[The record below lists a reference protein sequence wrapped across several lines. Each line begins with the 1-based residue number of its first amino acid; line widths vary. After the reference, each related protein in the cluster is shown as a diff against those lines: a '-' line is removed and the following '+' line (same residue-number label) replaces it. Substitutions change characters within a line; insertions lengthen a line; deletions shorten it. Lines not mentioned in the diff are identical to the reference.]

1 MKSIL
6 PYLTKERVI
15 DLKSQNKMEVLRE
28 MTQVAFNENI
38 NEDVESLY
46 DELLERERL
55 MSTGIG
61 IGIAVPHTRCPETE
75 TFTIAIGRSAEG
87 IRYDSLDG
95 KPVNLVIL
103 IIAPGN
109 DRKEYLQLLAQ
120 VVMRLKDREFFQKL
134 MDAPTPADIYDII
147 AADAADNA

>member
-6 PYLTKERVI
+6 PFLTKERVI
-15 DLKSQNKMEVLRE
+15 DLKGQNKSDCLYELAK
-28 MTQVAFNENI
+28 VAVNEAI
-38 NEDVESLY
+38 REDVEALY
-46 DELLERERL
+46 DELMDRERL

-120 VVMRLKDREFFQKL
+120 VVMRLKDRESIMTFRLQK
-134 MDAPTPADIYDII
+134 Y
-147 AADAADNA
+147 